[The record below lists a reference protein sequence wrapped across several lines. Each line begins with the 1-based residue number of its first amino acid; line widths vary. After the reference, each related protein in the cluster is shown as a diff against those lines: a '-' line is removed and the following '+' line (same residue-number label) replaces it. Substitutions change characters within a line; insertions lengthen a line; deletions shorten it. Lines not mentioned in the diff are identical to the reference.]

1 MNVYNLLVTVST
13 SESID
18 VCFCLAAP
26 AAAAAA
32 AAAPDLIIPKTPKLV
47 SKSRTRKITARSHA
61 DVEQDQLEEM
71 KKWDFARVLL
81 YQPYELQNQNGTFIY

>member
-1 MNVYNLLVTVST
+1 MSGKCQGISECLESGHPGCNLMNVYNLLVTVST

-71 KKWDFARVLL
+71 KK
-81 YQPYELQNQNGTFIY
+81 